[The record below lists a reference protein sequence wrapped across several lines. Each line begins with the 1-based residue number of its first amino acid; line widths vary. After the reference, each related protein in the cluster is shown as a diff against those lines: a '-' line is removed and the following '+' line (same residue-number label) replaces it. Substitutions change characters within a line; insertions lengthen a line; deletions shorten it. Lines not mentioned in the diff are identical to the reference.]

1 MKAIAQSQFDLILT
15 RLDAASDLPALRRA
29 VYECRE
35 ILGVEH
41 AVYHWVSSAGE
52 NYSVCT
58 YPDEWVEHYTS
69 QDYVRIDPVILGC
82 YQRFDPVNWKKL
94 DWSGRP
100 ARQLRQEA
108 AEFRIGNQG
117 YSIPLRG
124 PNGQFALFTLN
135 HTCDDVVWA
144 AFTNQNSRNLI
155 LIAHA
160 FNRKAL
166 ELEPVRGR
174 DAGPPLSPRE
184 VDALTLLALGHSRA
198 QVAQA
203 LSISEHTLRAYIE
216 TARRKLGAA
225 NTVHAVA
232 RALTR
237 GAIIV

>member
-1 MKAIAQSQFDLILT
+1 MKAIAQLQFDSILT

-29 VYECRE
+29 VHECRD
-35 ILGVEH
+35 ILGVKH
-41 AVYHWVSSAGE
+41 AVYHWVGAIGE
-52 NYSVCT
+52 NYSVYT
-58 YPDEWVEHYTS
+58 YPDEWVEHYMS
-69 QDYVRIDPVILGC
+69 QDYVRVDPVILGC

-94 DWSGRP
+94 DWSGRS

-108 AEFRIGNQG
+108 AEFGIGNQG

-144 AFTNQNSRNLI
+144 TFTNQNARNLI

-174 DAGPPLSPRE
+174 DASPPLSPRE